1 MTESIVLF
9 AGCFVFLAIGSFTC
23 VVIDRLPVSLDEPD
37 EYGDV
42 YGSRPWSEVFGGDSR
57 CSQCKA
63 HIVWYDNV
71 PVASFVM
78 LGGRCRSCGA
88 SIAVYHPL
96 VELAAP
102 VAFVLALWSMGVTWL
117 LLPVLW
123 FIPVALAI
131 AVIDFRILIVPTK
144 IVWPATAV
152 LVILGVISAGLTGE
166 WPRLLSAV
174 IAMLALAG
182 PLFLLWFALPAG
194 MGFGDV
200 RLSVMVGLLV
210 GFYSG
215 ENLGHAAFLGLVALL
230 GASVIGVLY
239 GLLGLAVSGKGTKIP
254 FGPAL
259 VTSGFA
265 CALLAPQILD
275 PWL

>member
-1 MTESIVLF
+1 MAESIVLV
-9 AGCFVFLAIGSFTC
+9 AGCFVFLAVGSFTC
-23 VVIDRLPVSLDEPD
+23 VVIDRLPVPLDEPD
-37 EYGDV
+37 QYGDV
-42 YGSRPWSEVFGGDSR
+42 FASRAWGEVIGGNSH
-57 CSQCKA
+57 CSQCQA
-63 HIVWYDNV
+63 HIAWYDNV
-71 PVASFVM
+71 PVASWVM
-78 LGGRCRSCGA
+78 LRGRCRSCGVK
-88 SIAVYHPL
+88 IDLYHPL

-102 VAFVLALWSMGVTWL
+102 VAFVLALWALGVTWL

-131 AVIDFRILIVPTK
+131 AVIDFRILIVPTR

-152 LVILGVISAGLTGE
+152 MVILGVISAGFTGD
-166 WPRLLSAV
+166 WGRLLSAV

-215 ENLGHAAFLGLVALL
+215 DNLAQAALLGLMALL

-239 GLLGLAVSGKGTKIP
+239 GLLGLVVGGKGTKIP

-259 VTSGFA
+259 VSSGFA